1 MYGLVPFRFN
11 NRGNNR
17 GLTLN
22 DMFQDF
28 FNDDI
33 LSPFA
38 ESEHFK
44 ADIRE
49 TPDEYLVQAEL
60 PGIKKG
66 DINIDY
72 NDNCLTIHAIR
83 NEEHEETKNNFIRK
97 ERRYGEVSRSFYV
110 YNVEKK
116 DIQAK
121 FDNGVLSIRL
131 PKREK
136 VVNENNRI
144 EIQ

>member
-1 MYGLVPFRFN
+1 MYGLVPFKFN
-11 NRGNNR
+11 NRGNYG

-33 LSPFA
+33 LSPFSEA
-38 ESEHFK
+38 EHFK

-60 PGIKKG
+60 PGVKKS

-72 NDNCLTIHAIR
+72 NNDCLTIRALR

-97 ERRYGEVSRSFYV
+97 ERRYGQVARSFYV
-110 YNVEKK
+110 NNIDKK
-116 DIQAK
+116 QIQA
-121 FDNGVLSIRL
+121 NGVLSIRL

-136 VVNENNRI
+136 VVHEDNKI